1 MNNGWRKWA
10 WLALFCCW
18 ASSVAVRA
26 ETVRIAVGE
35 WPPYISEALP
45 NQGFLCEVVRQ
56 AFAEEGLDVSFHF
69 YSWAE
74 AYRLTLEGRYVVTM
88 PWFRSREREQLFYL
102 SASLGH
108 FTTRLI
114 TLTGTPVV
122 NLGELKHEPV
132 GVTRGY
138 FYGDG
143 FAARQ
148 AGLTLEWSD
157 SDEESMGKLLDGRIH
172 YLVMDEQVAQTLF
185 QQALVR
191 HPQSLSLT
199 GAADPIWSQPGYLLM
214 RKADPEARRLMLLF
228 NTGLRKLERSGRLAR
243 LWKA

>member
-1 MNNGWRKWA
+1 M
-10 WLALFCCW
+10 
-18 ASSVAVRA
+18 VH
-26 ETVRIAVGE
+26 
-35 WPPYISEALP
+35 
-45 NQGFLCEVVRQ
+45 Q

-108 FTTRLI
+108 FTTRLM
-114 TLTGTPVV
+114 TLTGTPAI
-122 NLGELKHEPV
+122 NL
-132 GVTRGY
+132 
-138 FYGDG
+138 
-143 FAARQ
+143 
-148 AGLTLEWSD
+148 
-157 SDEESMGKLLDGRIH
+157 
-172 YLVMDEQVAQTLF
+172 DEQVAQTLF
-185 QQALVR
+185 QQVLVR

>member
-1 MNNGWRKWA
+1 M
-10 WLALFCCW
+10 
-18 ASSVAVRA
+18 
-26 ETVRIAVGE
+26 GE
-35 WPPYISEALP
+35 WPPYISESLP
-45 NQGFLCEVVRQ
+45 NQGFLCQVVRE
-56 AFAEEGLDVSFHF
+56 AFAEQGVDVSFHF
-69 YSWAE
+69 YPWSE
-74 AYRLTLEGRYVVTM
+74 AYSLTLEGRYMITM
-88 PWFRSREREQLFYL
+88 PWFRSREREQHFYL
-102 SASLGH
+102 SASLGK
-108 FTTRLI
+108 FTTRLL
-114 TLTGTPVV
+114 TLNGSPLVS
-122 NLGELKHEPV
+122 LGELKTEPV

-138 FYGDG
+138 FYGEG

-148 AGLTLEWSD
+148 SDLALEWSD
-157 SDEESMGKLLDGRIH
+157 SDEESMEKLLTGRIR